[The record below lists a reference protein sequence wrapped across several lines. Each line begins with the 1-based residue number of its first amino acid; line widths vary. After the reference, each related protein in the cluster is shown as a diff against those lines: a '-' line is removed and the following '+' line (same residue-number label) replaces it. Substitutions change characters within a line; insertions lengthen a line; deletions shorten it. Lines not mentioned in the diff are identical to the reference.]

1 MNMQD
6 YRHAA
11 DRVQIAEHCKEEVL
25 GMKENTIT
33 RKPAIRIVTGIT
45 AAAACLA
52 VTGFC
57 GYTLMHM
64 NKQGKDLS
72 AATQIESQIEEETP
86 EVTTEPVPEAVA
98 VEVEADDREF
108 PMIDRMTEEMR
119 TRTFDWGT
127 IWLEDITDI
136 TNADGHFPVVLCE
149 VKLNDDIEIA
159 DTDVIAMSCKGNMY
173 DYQMQHKVSTAD
185 GTVQVVEKTPG
196 EARDRLMMALY
207 PLPVEGGT
215 AVCLTR
221 GDDGTYAERPGDDFL
236 YKQPMP
242 EYLLYELTVDRIAIL
257 DENGN
262 EKRVL
267 LDSADTPLFK
277 ARKLDLEAKIQ
288 AEIEEAFDKT
298 INDLDEEGEEAPI
311 IEEEEAPS
319 TANLLDAPVEYQ
331 YEFGKV
337 TVNDICF
344 NDIFL
349 VVNYTLEPADS
360 LKEKCSDGTW
370 LETSLGATF
379 YNADGKKIAFTEQRP
394 QVSVMQADDGTLKYD
409 CNAVLYDAAT
419 DIKRGICVP
428 AGSTMKL
435 YVSDVVLSSA
445 DGEEHV
451 FTENLVNEAETA
463 YAPVAEVT
471 LPYDAPPAIK
481 EANLPYG
488 TP

>member
-52 VTGFC
+52 VTGIC

-64 NKQGKDLS
+64 NKQGKELS

-86 EVTTEPVPEAVA
+86 EVTTEPEPEAVA
-98 VEVEADDREF
+98 VEADDRKF
-108 PMIDRMTEEMR
+108 PMLDRMTEEQR

-127 IWLEDITDI
+127 IVLEEISDT
-136 TNADGHFPVVLCE
+136 TNADGYFPVVLWE

-159 DTDVIAMSCKGNMY
+159 DTDVLAMSCKGNMY
-173 DYQMQHKVSTAD
+173 DYQMEHKVSTAD
-185 GTVQVVEKTPG
+185 GTVQVMEKTPG

-207 PLPVEGGT
+207 PSPEEGGT
-215 AVCLTR
+215 AVCLKR
-221 GDDGTYAERPGDDFL
+221 NKDGNYIEKPGDDFL
-236 YKQPMP
+236 QKQPMP
-242 EYLLYELTVDRIAIL
+242 QYLLYELTVDRIAIL
-257 DENGN
+257 DESGN

-267 LDSADTPLFK
+267 LDAADTPLFK
-277 ARKLDLEAKIQ
+277 ARKLDLEAETK
-288 AEIEEAFDKT
+288 AEIEEAFEKALK
-298 INDLDEEGEEAPI
+298 DLEAEGEAVTI
-311 IEEEEAPS
+311 IEEEAPS
-319 TANLLDAPVEYQ
+319 TANLLDASVEYQ

-349 VVNYTLEPADS
+349 VVYYTLEPADS
-360 LKEKCSDGTW
+360 LKEKCSDGNY

-379 YNADGKKIAFTEQRP
+379 YNADGKKIAFTEQNP
-394 QVSVMQADDGTLKYD
+394 QVSIMQSDDGTLKYD
-409 CNAVLYDAAT
+409 CSALLYDAAT
-419 DIKRGICVP
+419 DIERGICVP

-445 DGEEHV
+445 AGEEHV
-451 FTENLVNEAETA
+451 FTENIENEAETA

-471 LPYDAPPAIK
+471 LPYDAPPAVK
-481 EANLPYG
+481 EANLTYG